1 MKGMGA
7 NCNGIGNLQANV
19 EMMSQYLPL
28 SAFKSIYV
36 VDLCGSLCEQAR
48 KKVIENKWT
57 NVKVC
62 QGDAC
67 TFMPPE
73 GKATLVTFSYSLS
86 SKCHDTTCLHPL
98 FVLQLGLLCLC
109 YLISGLCS
117 SA

>member
-1 MKGMGA
+1 M
-7 NCNGIGNLQANV
+7 QANV

-28 SAFKSIYV
+28 SSFKSIYI

-57 NVKVC
+57 NVKVF

-67 TFMPPE
+67 SFVPPE

-86 SKCHDTTCLHPL
+86 SKSLIRAPL
-98 FVLQLGLLCLC
+98 QSFR
-109 YLISGLCS
+109 SG
-117 SA
+117 